1 MNKFSVGTLSE
12 SLANIFGKDLHATML
27 DEVWQRSQPQQKN
40 RKRRVSTV
48 CTCFIPRLKHFA
60 TSTKVRG
67 LKKKTPLHD
76 PCFCLPFF
84 SVLVPPGLGYPF
96 SCFPCYSPPSPYH
109 THPFFPSRYSTE
121 QATRPHKKLTSPF
134 QNLVPEQEGGRAL
147 LHSLIWSPYKKKAE
161 LKYTR
166 HFIRKAIQHV
176 ITKLLS
182 VILASTEFLF
192 SCSRLFLRPYCRHL
206 QDSLFI
212 KSVSFQVLSAF
223 KNTVQEIKNNNVNK
237 LSCELTCSFVLSD
250 FTVINLGEGRVAS
263 FHLTSP
269 HQNS

>member
-1 MNKFSVGTLSE
+1 MHLLHPKTETFRNKHQGKGSEKENTITWPLLLS
-12 SLANIFGKDLHATML
+12 S
-27 DEVWQRSQPQQKN
+27 
-40 RKRRVSTV
+40 
-48 CTCFIPRLKHFA
+48 
-60 TSTKVRG
+60 
-67 LKKKTPLHD
+67 
-76 PCFCLPFF
+76 FF

-166 HFIRKAIQHV
+166 HFITKAIQHV

-237 LSCELTCSFVLSD
+237 LSCELPCSFILSD